1 MITNPDNY
9 TVSNHKMT
17 LNYDCINKIMDYVHD
32 LEHTGRYNNV
42 LKQVSYRA
50 ARIKIDRICKHQI
63 NQYFIPAKFS
73 DELGLVDAILFEDL
87 IRVNSN
93 KDERTWFMR
102 EMSNCK
108 CCEKHQQN
116 KPTLSDYLN
125 GHPGNYPEN
134 NSIDETCHCS
144 CKCRSF
150 ARFLCRIDNAPP
162 LDTEDQMVGLVDDLI
177 IDDELHT

>member
-1 MITNPDNY
+1 
-9 TVSNHKMT
+9 MT
-17 LNYDCINKIMDYVHD
+17 LNNDCINKIMDYVHD

-50 ARIKIDRICKHQI
+50 ARIKIDRICKHHI
-63 NQYFIPAKFS
+63 NQYIVPAKFS
-73 DELGLVDAILFEDL
+73 DELGLIDAILFQDL
-87 IRVNSN
+87 ILLNSS

-102 EMSNCK
+102 ELSNCN

-116 KPTLSDYLN
+116 RPTFSDYLN
-125 GHPGNYPEN
+125 GHTGNYPEN
-134 NSIDETCHCS
+134 NSMDETCYCS

-150 ARFLCRIDNAPP
+150 ARFLCRIDNTPP
-162 LDTEDQMVGLVDDLI
+162 LDMTEDHMVGLVDDLI

>member
-1 MITNPDNY
+1 
-9 TVSNHKMT
+9 MT

-42 LKQVSYRA
+42 LKQISYRA
-50 ARIKIDRICKHQI
+50 ARIKIDRICKHHI
-63 NQYFIPAKFS
+63 NQYIVPAKFS
-73 DELGLVDAILFEDL
+73 DELGLIDSILFEDL
-87 IRVNSN
+87 ILLNSS

-102 EMSNCK
+102 ELSNCN

-116 KPTLSDYLN
+116 RPTFSDYLN
-125 GHPGNYPEN
+125 GHTGNYPEN
-134 NSIDETCHCS
+134 NSMDETCYCS

-150 ARFLCRIDNAPP
+150 ARFLCRIDNTPP
-162 LDTEDQMVGLVDDLI
+162 LDMTEDHMVGLVDDLI